1 MIENLPA
8 MRETQVPSL
17 GQLDCPE
24 KRMAA
29 YSSIFLENSM
39 DKGVAGYIQSMGCRE
54 SDMTELLTF

>member
-29 YSSIFLENSM
+29 YSSILSWRIPWIKEWQATYSPW
-39 DKGVAGYIQSMGCRE
+39 VAE
-54 SDMTELLTF
+54 SQT